1 MTTATHGAGRRRRGR
16 ELALRVLFE
25 LEGTVKDAN
34 WALDY
39 QSRDLGA
46 TPDVV
51 AFGRRIVIGCLAHIA
66 AIDSAIAD
74 ASENWALTDL
84 GKVERAV
91 LRLGTYELLFEKET
105 PVAVVIDESVE
116 LAKAYAGE
124 EAVQFVNGVLGHVAR
139 QRV

>member
-25 LEGTVKDAN
+25 L
-34 WALDY
+34 
-39 QSRDLGA
+39 
-46 TPDVV
+46 
-51 AFGRRIVIGCLAHIA
+51 
-66 AIDSAIAD
+66 
-74 ASENWALTDL
+74 
-84 GKVERAV
+84 
-91 LRLGTYELLFEKET
+91 EKET